1 MKLKIVQ
8 CKDSMM
14 WYAKRVGEEV
24 EFVREDKEYYWSR
37 EPAGHTNIVHKQ
49 DAVIVY
55 EDRYEKAIADVKS
68 ANLSALVF
76 TTYDHSTVEGV
87 RQRIINHLEFC
98 QYEEQS

>member
-14 WYAKRVGEEV
+14 WYSKKIGETV
-24 EFVREDKEYYWSR
+24 DFVREDKDYYWSR

-76 TTYDHSTVEGV
+76 TTYDHSMIEGV
-87 RQRIINHLEFC
+87 RQRIISHLEFC
-98 QYEEQS
+98 QHNED